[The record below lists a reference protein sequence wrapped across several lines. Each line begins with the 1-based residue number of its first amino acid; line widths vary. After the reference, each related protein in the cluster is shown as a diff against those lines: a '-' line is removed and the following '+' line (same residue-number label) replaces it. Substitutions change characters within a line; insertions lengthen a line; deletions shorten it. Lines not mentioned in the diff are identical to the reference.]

1 MFKPSDLFERTQTEH
16 AALFEGCEHAWDAL
30 KKIKAHLAQHLR
42 PGLHHTCVGG
52 AWGGGEHV
60 FIGAGTVVGTA

>member
-1 MFKPSDLFERTQTEH
+1 MFKPSDLFDLTQTAH
-16 AALFEGCEHAWDAL
+16 AALFAGCEHAGDAL

-42 PGLHHTCVGG
+42 PSLHHTCVGG
-52 AWGGGEHV
+52 AWVGEHV